1 MLRQDLVAIAEPL
14 RELLWNR
21 VPYAC
26 LSATLA
32 LDDTF
37 DFFLRTTGAEP
48 AFQEILPT
56 PFDFV
61 HQAALYLPP
70 EGLVPDPSQAR
81 RNGTEDQYHAAIA
94 RELTQII
101 VAAEGRTLALFH
113 SRREM
118 EGVIEFMNLPPE
130 LPILVQ
136 SRSGAST
143 AGEKFVK
150 NVHASLF
157 ALRSF
162 WTGFDAPGD
171 TLSCVA
177 LVRVPFEVPTDPPQI
192 ARMAY
197 LQTLGLDAFHEH
209 TLPQAKMLMRQGA
222 GRLIRRDSDK
232 GIIALL
238 DPRLQTKRYG
248 EEILANL
255 PPGMRTYRDVR
266 DAIGWI
272 GLLPSDAVA

>member
-1 MLRQDLVAIAEPL
+1 
-14 RELLWNR
+14 
-21 VPYAC
+21 
-26 LSATLA
+26 
-32 LDDTF
+32 
-37 DFFLRTTGAEP
+37 
-48 AFQEILPT
+48 
-56 PFDFV
+56 
-61 HQAALYLPP
+61 
-70 EGLVPDPSQAR
+70 
-81 RNGTEDQYHAAIA
+81 
-94 RELTQII
+94 
-101 VAAEGRTLALFH
+101 
-113 SRREM
+113 M
-118 EGVIEFMNLPPE
+118 EGVLEFMNLPPE
-130 LPILVQ
+130 LPILMQ

-143 AGEKFVK
+143 VGEKFVK

-162 WTGFDAPGD
+162 WTGFDAPGE

-197 LQTLGLDAFHEH
+197 LQTQGLDAFFEH

-222 GRLIRRDSDK
+222 GRLIRRSEDK

-248 EEILANL
+248 EAILNNL
-255 PPGMRTYRDVR
+255 PPGMRTYRDIR

-272 GLLPSDAVA
+272 GLPSVS